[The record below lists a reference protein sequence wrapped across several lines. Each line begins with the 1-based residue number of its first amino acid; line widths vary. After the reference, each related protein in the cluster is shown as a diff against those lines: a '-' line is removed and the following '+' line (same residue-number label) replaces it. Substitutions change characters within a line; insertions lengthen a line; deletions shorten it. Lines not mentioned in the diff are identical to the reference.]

1 LDLLPILLFIGNY
14 MAKTGEDSLTSSA
27 TRHEPQSPRPPRPS
41 SGFIH
46 ASLRMRRTTR
56 MVKFRYLED
65 LENMQEQED
74 RHSAGLPA
82 LYEEVDPFY

>member
-1 LDLLPILLFIGNY
+1 
-14 MAKTGEDSLTSSA
+14 
-27 TRHEPQSPRPPRPS
+27 
-41 SGFIH
+41 
-46 ASLRMRRTTR
+46 MRRTTC